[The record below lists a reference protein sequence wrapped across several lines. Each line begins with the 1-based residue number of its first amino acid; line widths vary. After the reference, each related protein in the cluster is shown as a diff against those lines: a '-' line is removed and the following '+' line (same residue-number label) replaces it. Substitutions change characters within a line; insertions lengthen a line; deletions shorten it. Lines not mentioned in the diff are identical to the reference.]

1 MEMVEEEEEWCVSF
15 LCLHLLFLSSLPS
28 PAFSL
33 SSCRAALLLSSVRRL
48 SRRRDLKFSVSY
60 QVVNQNNVS
69 KLLNHLHPVENQVIG
84 LAQTFQEVVELFPLH
99 AAIVVVALAEP
110 KVDLGE
116 RKKVL

>member
-1 MEMVEEEEEWCVSF
+1 M
-15 LCLHLLFLSSLPS
+15 
-28 PAFSL
+28 
-33 SSCRAALLLSSVRRL
+33 
-48 SRRRDLKFSVSY
+48 SY

-99 AAIVVVALAEP
+99 AAIVVVALAES

-116 RKKVL
+116 KEDLMNNSTKPMFTLELPWSHLRMS